1 MPVNG
6 PRNVREV
13 APFFFPPGTADHR
26 PRREVVR
33 CPAPTGRPPPTTGG
47 RSCPASGA
55 RSLAATTPGCRA
67 RPRRRETGETRR
79 GPVPPRRPCCGR
91 SLPVS
96 TREVAARRR
105 PQDGRRPPPARG
117 ASPPSTGGRRVT
129 EDERPLTTAGGRPL
143 GMRDGRPAVFFSG
156 RPPAARDGNRRTLRR
171 ICRELARRMWKEVAR
186 TLPEANPR
194 CAGPGGSSPP
204 LSGFPGGPVTCAR
217 RPLAVHDGRPLA
229 PFGRRPPRRPLRE
242 LARFLRREAACGGGG
257 ERFSLRREASYC
269 PWQKCAQFQ
278 RPSPA
283 VGDRTLPTTRDL
295 PAVPRRNNDGE
306 AAFRLDAMPQ
316 EAAHHP

>member
-1 MPVNG
+1 MNG

-117 ASPPSTGGRRVT
+117 ASPPSTGGRRVA
-129 EDERPLTTAGGRPL
+129 EDERPRPPP
-143 GMRDGRPAVFFSG
+143 RDGRPPILGMRGRPSPDDSG
-156 RPPAARDGNRRTLRR
+156 RPPTRNEGRTPRRLFF
-171 ICRELARRMWKEVAR
+171 REA
-186 TLPEANPR
+186 
-194 CAGPGGSSPP
+194 
-204 LSGFPGGPVTCAR
+204 AR
-217 RPLAVHDGRPLA
+217 RPRRESPNAPPSLPGAGSPHVEGGRPNLA
-229 PFGRRPPRRPLRE
+229 GSEPTLRGAGRLFPPVVWIPRRPSYLCQEATCRP
-242 LARFLRREAACGGGG
+242 RREATG
-257 ERFSLRREASYC
+257 SLWTEAAS
-269 PWQKCAQFQ
+269 
-278 RPSPA
+278 SPA
-283 VGDRTLPTTRDL
+283 S
-295 PAVPRRNNDGE
+295 
-306 AAFRLDAMPQ
+306 
-316 EAAHHP
+316 